1 MSDPI
6 YEILDNLRKEVQSL
20 RVENDR
26 LRRSRN
32 DEVAAAGELRKEIER
47 LRSRVAELE
56 RTLTR
61 TSANLMAAISLLKAG
76 GRDAA
81 PSDKMFRQMLNDYEK
96 AAQDGR
102 EKLLEDKL

>member
-1 MSDPI
+1 MSDDIEDIVAMARAAQRDERLSDGPL
-6 YEILDNLRKEVQSL
+6 YGKLADEIT
-20 RVENDR
+20 
-26 LRRSRN
+26 
-32 DEVAAAGELRKEIER
+32 R
-47 LRSRVAELE
+47 LRSRVEVLE

-96 AAQDGR
+96 AAQNGR
-102 EKLLEDKL
+102 EKLLEAKP